1 MNIAQTAKQK
11 TLAFIMLIAMV
22 IGLTAPQKALAA
34 TPGND
39 LDDLKV
45 TIDKEGKLNFSGGGM
60 TYEDSGSAWGSFI
73 AKYQGFIVGI
83 SGVGAVTMI
92 LFFIMQLLKLG
103 GTAGNP
109 QARSQ
114 VLTGLIW
121 SGVAAAALGSVSV
134 IVGFFY
140 GALK

>member
-1 MNIAQTAKQK
+1 MGISLDVKRKVMAFLMAITMFVGIASPQIVSANND
-11 TLAFIMLIAMV
+11 FS
-22 IGLTAPQKALAA
+22 GLE
-34 TPGND
+34 
-39 LDDLKV
+39 V
-45 TIDKEGKLNFSGGGM
+45 TVGEDGALNFSGGGM
-60 TYEDSGSAWGSFI
+60 QHETGADAWNGFI
-73 AKYQGFIVGI
+73 AKYKNFIVGI
-83 SGVGAVTMI
+83 SAIGAVTMI

-121 SGVAAAALGSVSV
+121 SGVAAAALGSVSI

-140 GALK
+140 NALK

>member
-1 MNIAQTAKQK
+1 MNIAKTAKQK

-22 IGLTAPQKALAA
+22 IGLTAPQLASA
-34 TPGND
+34 SGSD
-39 LDDLKV
+39 LGDLKV
-45 TIDKEGKLNFSGGGM
+45 TFDDTGKLNFEGGGM
-60 TYEDSGSAWGSFI
+60 DYDDSGSAWESFI

-114 VLTGLIW
+114 VLSGLIW